1 MTEHHP
7 VDRERAYFRRLDNIA
22 DRLAALA
29 VESRDPVI
37 SMALV
42 KLALAATAP
51 LPAARAPAAARRC
64 GCGNELPPY
73 GGVGRPRLHCYD
85 CRAPRTKAGA
95 KVPGSRSMVA

>member
-1 MTEHHP
+1 MTEHP
-7 VDRERAYFRRLDNIA
+7 FDRERAYWRRLDIIA
-22 DRLAALA
+22 DRLAKLA
-29 VESRDPVI
+29 VASRDPVI

-51 LPAARAPAAARRC
+51 LPAPPVAARRC

-73 GGVGRPRLHCYD
+73 DGVGRPRLHCYD

-95 KVPGSRSMVA
+95 KVPGSRSMIA